1 MHHVVMLAA
10 GDFKARYVRYL
21 LATLAITVGVALTIA
36 LTAVSDATKLYV
48 EQMLYRVYPAD
59 LMIYSESINIPT
71 QLVESIRQTPQVEN
85 AEGII
90 IMTGI
95 YNGTIVSI
103 IGVPLREIDYFA
115 IDLREGR
122 LPIAPGEAVV
132 EESLAVRPGEVLSI
146 KVYLGYG
153 GEKTLRVKVV
163 GVMRS
168 FLKGFV
174 GAFRLNLVV
183 VPLDWLQDS
192 LGTGP
197 FVNAI
202 LITMKDK
209 SDAVAFYYVLKDTYR
224 EAQIYTQESLLETVS
239 QVFNALNTVFSIISG
254 TALTAAALTIFSVM
268 SITARERLR
277 EFGLLKA
284 IGISAREIV
293 LSVVLEVL
301 IIALTGGLIGLLVGF
316 YGAQI
321 VRDILTSMGISFNIP
336 IYFKQSYIA
345 QGLGISLAV
354 ALIGSLAPLY
364 RLAKLRPLE
373 VLQLWR

>member
-71 QLVESIRQTPQVEN
+71 QLVESIRKIPQVEN

>member
-71 QLVESIRQTPQVEN
+71 QLVESIRNTPQVEN

-224 EAQIYTQESLLETVS
+224 EAQVYTQESLLEAVS
-239 QVFNALNTVFSIISG
+239 QVFSALNTVFSIISG
-254 TALTAAALTIFSVM
+254 TALTAAALTTFSVM

-301 IIALTGGLIGLLVGF
+301 IIALIGGLIGLLVGF

-321 VRDILTSMGISFNIP
+321 VRDILTSMGIDFNVP

>member
-1 MHHVVMLAA
+1 MLAA

-71 QLVESIRQTPQVEN
+71 QLVESIRNTPQVEN

-224 EAQIYTQESLLETVS
+224 EAQVYTQESLLEAVS
-239 QVFNALNTVFSIISG
+239 QVFSALNTVFSIISG
-254 TALTAAALTIFSVM
+254 TALTAAALTTFSVM

-301 IIALTGGLIGLLVGF
+301 IIALIGGLIGLLVGF

-321 VRDILTSMGISFNIP
+321 VRDILTSMGIDFNVP